1 MKTLGNYFLIV
12 SLFIIL
18 FSACKKDEEE
28 VLTGYLESFSEY
40 TSLKSLTATNVKGYL
55 TQLGQTDLAAQ
66 AAYDVKIFKIEYKTA
81 FEGDS
86 IIASGIVAVPVSEK
100 KKDAFPIMS
109 YQHEVILSKYDAPS
123 VDPLGNASALPTYIA
138 STGMV
143 VALPDYIGYGES
155 DVYDHPFMHKTYA
168 ANSVLDFIRATKEF
182 IATEKPCKTNGN
194 LFLSG
199 YGEGAM
205 ATLATVEKIESDSI
219 KYDDMKLTASACGS
233 GVYDLIRF
241 REWLLT
247 QVKFDQPWYI
257 AYLLESYT
265 KYAGLDIDYSL
276 IFNEQFVS
284 KISGM
289 VDGIRTY
296 DQMNDLFGTKSLSE
310 LLTDDFKD
318 NIKFNSDTTAYAG
331 LKNVLTENSIP
342 VWMLKSNVTLY
353 YGKNDTWVPA
363 DQALNIYSE
372 FKNYGVTTNLKI
384 NAMEGADHESG
395 FGTMLTK
402 SVSWFKS
409 F

>member
-1 MKTLGNYFLIV
+1 MKTLGKYFLIGL
-12 SLFIIL
+12 LFIFL
-18 FSACKKDEEE
+18 FSSCKEDEEE
-28 VLTGYLESFSEY
+28 VVTGYLESSSEY
-40 TSLKSLTATNVKGYL
+40 TSLKSLAAADIRGYL
-55 TQLGQTDLAAQ
+55 EQLGQADFAAQ
-66 AAYDVKIFKIEYKTA
+66 AAFDVKIFKIEYKTA

-86 IIASGIVAVPVSEK
+86 IIASGIVAVPVSKK
-100 KKDAFPIMS
+100 KKDVFPIMS
-109 YQHEVILSKYDAPS
+109 FQHGVILSKYSAPS
-123 VDPLGNASALPTYIA
+123 VDPLGDASALPAYIA
-138 STGMV
+138 STGIV
-143 VALPDYIGYGES
+143 VALPDYIGYGQS
-155 DVYDHPFMHKTYA
+155 DLYDHPFMHKSYS
-168 ANSVLDFIRATKEF
+168 ANTVLDFIRAAKEF

-219 KYDDMKLTASACGS
+219 RYDDLKVKASACGS

-265 KYAGLDIDYSL
+265 KYSGLDIDYSL
-276 IFNEQFVS
+276 VFNEPFAS
-284 KISGM
+284 KIPGM
-289 VDGIRTY
+289 VDGIRTF

-310 LLTDDFKD
+310 LLNDDFKD
-318 NIKFNSDTTAYAG
+318 DVKFNSDTTAYAG
-331 LKNVLTENSIP
+331 LKNILIENSIP
-342 VWMLKSNVTLY
+342 VWMLKTNVTLY

-372 FKNYGVTTNLKI
+372 FKNYGVTSNLKI

-395 FGTMLTK
+395 LSTMLVK